1 MERLIEYLLNNVLAI
16 IAIIVSF
23 LAYIHSKKSDK
34 SNLKREIALKK
45 AELKTISS
53 IHQYADSTTMNNN
66 MVRRSVLEQEI
77 KELEKLL

>member
-1 MERLIEYLLNNVLAI
+1 MDKLIEYLLNNVLAI
-16 IAIIVSF
+16 IAIVVSL
-23 LAYIHSKKSDK
+23 LAYFHSKKSDK

-53 IHQYADSTTMNNN
+53 ITHFIDSSTMNDN
-66 MVRRSVLEQEI
+66 MIRRSVLEQEI

>member
-1 MERLIEYLLNNVLAI
+1 MEALIEYLMNNVLAI
-16 IAIIVSF
+16 IAIVVSL
-23 LAYIHSKKSDK
+23 LAYFHSKKSDK

-45 AELKTISS
+45 AELNTINS
-53 IHQYADSTTMNNN
+53 IHHYADSTTMNNN